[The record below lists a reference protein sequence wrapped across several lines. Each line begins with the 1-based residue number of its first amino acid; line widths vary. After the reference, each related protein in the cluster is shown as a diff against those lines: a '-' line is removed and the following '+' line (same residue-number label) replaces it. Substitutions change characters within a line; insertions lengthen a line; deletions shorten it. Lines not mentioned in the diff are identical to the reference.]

1 MGTNLE
7 AVESKN
13 TLAWLR
19 YALGNFDYLIHTRP
33 DVAPTNLSIRLAGMM
48 LALSPGTYLL
58 LKGSIS
64 VRG

>member
-1 MGTNLE
+1 MGWYLE

-19 YALGNFDYLIHTRP
+19 YALGNFDYQIHY
-33 DVAPTNLSIRLAGMM
+33 VAPTNLSIRLAGMM